1 MIIQIIFGIER
12 NNLCNSH
19 PLPALRNL
27 KRHFILCNFGQ
38 GLLFFDFAFLNQPL
52 LFCLNLLIKLLARA
66 FLRPLLHE
74 LNLYSQ
80 L

>member
-27 KRHFILCNFGQ
+27 KRHLIRNAHRLILTNFLIRQVIGSV
-38 GLLFFDFAFLNQPL
+38 GRFL
-52 LFCLNLLIKLLARA
+52 
-66 FLRPLLHE
+66 
-74 LNLYSQ
+74 
-80 L
+80 